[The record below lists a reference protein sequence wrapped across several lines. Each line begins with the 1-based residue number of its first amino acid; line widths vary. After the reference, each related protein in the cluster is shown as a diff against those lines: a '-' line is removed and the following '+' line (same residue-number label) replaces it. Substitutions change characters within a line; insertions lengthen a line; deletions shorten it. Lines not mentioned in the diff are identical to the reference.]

1 MRNVIYIYL
10 FLLTTLLFSCHNNM
24 GRETLEK
31 VDSLLKKEQN
41 DSALSMLS
49 QMNMSELDEDQYMFR
64 NLLLSIAQFKCYV
77 PIPNDSI
84 IKECVHYYTK
94 TKEKDKLAVS
104 YLYHG
109 AIMTTLDKMEEAINS
124 LKQAETIATELNN
137 ADLSIKTNVYLSY
150 VNGRT
155 GNQRKSLEYIL
166 KALHIAKSINNKRW
180 IGYCFDHIGSVY
192 SSMNIPDSSNYY
204 IEKSIPYTK
213 YLPRIEQPYLINNQA
228 AVFWKKGNL
237 HRAEDYL
244 KMSLSIYPME
254 QTYGLLAKL
263 FTEQNKL
270 KEADSLW
277 KQVLHTK
284 DIQTKV
290 NTLYPYSEWLYKQ
303 GRLKEAWETAMKVP
317 ALKDSL
323 AQQQQAEAIMGRQT
337 AYDRQVARMLYQQ
350 RIERLTYSV
359 AFMLLFVIIV
369 WMIFYIKSQRTKKQM
384 AENQLLLSNYIQAHE
399 ELRKKGKEQSKEVN
413 ELNKKIEA
421 LRKQQTTILAKGKVR
436 YEEIVNGGNTATW
449 HKADFND
456 FMEYYR
462 TVNFP
467 FVIHL
472 EQDFKSLP
480 PSNKTILSLYEMG
493 YDDTAVAYIMSM
505 TEGALRTAKSRINK
519 RSRVRA

>member
-1 MRNVIYIYL
+1 MRKLILYIIGIFFVYACGKHTPNQRL
-10 FLLTTLLFSCHNNM
+10 VTI
-24 GRETLEK
+24 
-31 VDSLLKKEQN
+31 DSLISKDLC
-41 DSALSMLS
+41 DSALFLVQHTDTSAFS
-49 QMNMSELDEDQYMFR
+49 TYDIAYFQ
-64 NLLLSIAQFKCYV
+64 LLKNAVLFKLYQPIA
-77 PIPNDSI
+77 NDSVI
-84 IKECVHYYTK
+84 NKAIDIFKENHDQEKLSEAYYYK
-94 TKEKDKLAVS
+94 
-104 YLYHG
+104 G
-109 AIMTTLDKMEEAINS
+109 AINVVLGFNSKAVEAFKM
-124 LKQAETIATELNN
+124 AETLCKSHPSPILLTKVLTSLSFLNR
-137 ADLSIKTNVYLSY
+137 K
-150 VNGRT
+150 T
-155 GNQRKSLEYIL
+155 GNYQLALQYGK
-166 KALHIAKSINNKRW
+166 KALTKAQSLQDKRW
-180 IGYCFDHIGSVY
+180 IGYCIDNIGVIFDFMGE
-192 SSMNIPDSSNYY
+192 MDSCNYY
-204 IEKSIPYTK
+204 FRMARPFIK
-213 YLPRIEQPYLINNQA
+213 YQPINDQVQMLDNQA
-228 AVFWKKGNL
+228 AFYWNIGNEDS
-237 HRAEDYL
+237 AEIYL
-244 KMSLSIYPME
+244 KKSLTIRPL
-254 QTYGLLAKL
+254 QRTYGLLASVY
-263 FTEQNKL
+263 TEKKRY

-421 LRKQQTTILAKGKVR
+421 LRKQQTSILAKGKVR